1 MQRRLAAA
9 ALLVLAVALLACGD
23 DDSPAPVPA
32 GEGQPRP
39 FAMGLSA
46 LPAEPGDQAF
56 RDAFDLA
63 DEAGEVVLIQ
73 RPPPW
78 ADFLPGASIS
88 EQTKR
93 LTRFEKE
100 LARENNLR
108 RFLAPAAAGVGVA
121 WSAGRPAARP
131 FRKFVSRSFE
141 AYDAAKAVSPDPLVF
156 PVFQY

>member
-9 ALLVLAVALLACGD
+9 AVLVRAVAPLAGGD
-23 DDSPAPVPA
+23 DAPPAPAPA

-108 RFLAPAAAGVGVA
+108 LFLAIED
-121 WSAGRPAARP
+121 
-131 FRKFVSRSFE
+131 RKST
-141 AYDAAKAVSPDPLVF
+141 
-156 PVFQY
+156 

>member
-56 RDAFDLA
+56 RDAFALA

-78 ADFLPGASIS
+78 ADFLPRASIS
-88 EQTKR
+88 EQTQR
-93 LTRFEKE
+93 LPRLEKE
-100 LARENNLR
+100 LARETNLR
-108 RFLAPAAAGVGVA
+108 LFLAIDPTEPGDRGRLVNLPDELRGRDFSDAGV
-121 WSAGRPAARP
+121 RAA
-131 FRKFVSRSFE
+131 FI
-141 AYDAAKAVSPDPLVF
+141 AYAKYLAF
-156 PVFQY
+156 N